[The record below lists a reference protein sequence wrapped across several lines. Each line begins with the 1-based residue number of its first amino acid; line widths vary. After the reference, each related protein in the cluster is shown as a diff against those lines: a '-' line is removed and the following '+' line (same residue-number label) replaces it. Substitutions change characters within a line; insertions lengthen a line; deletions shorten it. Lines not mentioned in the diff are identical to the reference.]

1 MMTIHMIQEKWV
13 ALSNTTMGVLMA
25 AINSSI
31 LLIALPSIFKGIDL
45 NPLSQGAFA
54 YLLWIL
60 MGYMIVTAV
69 ILVTIG
75 RLSDMYGRVK
85 LFNLGFA
92 IFTVGSIL
100 LFLTPSKGDLG
111 ALELIVFRI
120 FQAVGGAFLMANSN
134 AIITDNFSKKERG
147 FALGIN
153 QIAATAGMSLGIV
166 LGGVLSVINW
176 RYVFLISVPVGI
188 LGTVWSYLKLKE
200 TSPGRVQKLDVTGNL
215 TFGIGLVI
223 LLLGVTYGLVPYKTS
238 SMGWGNPWV
247 VAALVIGTGMLIAFP
262 FIERKVKQPMFRLG
276 LFKIRGFALG
286 SFASM
291 ITGMGMMG
299 MMFMII
305 LLLQGIWLPLHGY
318 SYSSVP
324 FWAGIFMLPM
334 TVGMAIFGPVGGRLS
349 DKHGSRGIATI
360 GLLMA
365 ASAIFLLTTISANFL
380 YAEMAALL
388 FVFGAGYG
396 MFNAPNASA
405 LMSSVPPEDRG
416 VASGM
421 FSTLRNVGSTA
432 SMGIFFTILIVAMT
446 AVLPHTLFTGL
457 TTAGVNS
464 SVAKSLSSLP
474 PSDAIFSALLGI
486 NPIDEIVTLLHISS
500 QISPSAL
507 SVISA
512 TKWFPGIFAPA
523 FMSSLRKVFYVALTI
538 TLIGALISYL
548 REPFRKKNS
557 IEDKNEK

>member
-1 MMTIHMIQEKWV
+1 MVQGKYV
-13 ALSNTTMGVLMA
+13 ALTNTTMGVLMA
-25 AINSSI
+25 SINSSI
-31 LLIALPSIFKGIDL
+31 VLIALPSIFKGIDL
-45 NPLSQGAFA
+45 NPLSTGVFA

-75 RLSDMYGRVK
+75 RFSDMYGRVR

-92 IFTVGSIL
+92 IFTFGSIL
-100 LFLTPSKGDLG
+100 LFLTPNKGDLG

-120 FQAVGGAFLMANSN
+120 VQAIGGAFLMANSN
-134 AIITDNFSKKERG
+134 AVITDNFRKEERG

-176 RYVFLISVPVGI
+176 RYVFLISVPIGI
-188 LGTVWSYLKLKE
+188 LGTIWSYLKLKE
-200 TSPGRVQKLDVTGNL
+200 TSPKRKQKLDIPGNF
-215 TFGIGLVI
+215 TFGIGLII
-223 LLLGVTYGLVPYKTS
+223 LLLGVTYGLVPYKSS

-247 VAALVIGTGMLIAFP
+247 IAALIIGTLMLIAFP
-262 FIERKVKQPMFRLG
+262 FIERRVKQPMFRLG

-299 MMFMII
+299 IMFMII
-305 LLLQGIWLPLHGY
+305 LLFQGIWLPLHGY

-334 TVGMAIFGPVGGRLS
+334 TVGMAIFGPIGGKLS
-349 DKHGSRGIATI
+349 DKHGSKGIATM

-365 ASAIFLLTTISANFL
+365 ASAIFVLTTISANFL
-380 YAEMAALL
+380 YAEMAVLL
-388 FVFGAGYG
+388 FIFGAGYG

-405 LMSSVPPEDRG
+405 LMSSVPPDERG
-416 VASGM
+416 VASGV

-432 SMGIFFTILIVAMT
+432 SMGIFFTILIVTMT
-446 AVLPHTLFTGL
+446 AVLPHTIFSGL
-457 TTAGVNS
+457 TNAGVNT

-474 PSDAIFSALLGI
+474 PTDAIFSALLGI

-507 SVISA
+507 SAISA

-523 FMSSLRKVFYVALTI
+523 FMYSIRKVFYVALAI
-538 TLIGALISYL
+538 TLISAVISYL
-548 REPFRKKNS
+548 REPFRKKND
-557 IEDKNEK
+557 IENKNQK

>member
-1 MMTIHMIQEKWV
+1 MVQEKWV

-45 NPLSQGAFA
+45 NPLSPGVFA

-75 RLSDMYGRVK
+75 RLSDMFGRVK

-92 IFTVGSIL
+92 IFTFGSIL
-100 LFLTPSKGDLG
+100 LFLTPNKGDLG
-111 ALELIVFRI
+111 ALELIVFRVV
-120 FQAVGGAFLMANSN
+120 QAIGGAFLMANSN
-134 AIITDNFSKKERG
+134 AIITDNFPKKERG
-147 FALGIN
+147 FAMGVN

-200 TSPGRVQKLDVTGNL
+200 TSPKRIQKLDIPGNL

-223 LLLGVTYGLVPYKTS
+223 LLLGVTYGLIPYKSS

-247 VAALVIGTGMLIAFP
+247 LLALIIGTAMLIAFP

-299 MMFMII
+299 IMFMII

-318 SYSSVP
+318 SYSSIP

-334 TVGMAIFGPVGGRLS
+334 TVGMAIFGPVGGKLS
-349 DKHGSRGIATI
+349 DKHGSKVVATV
-360 GLLMA
+360 GLII
-365 ASAIFLLTTISANFL
+365 SALAILFLTTISANFF
-380 YAEMAALL
+380 YAEMAVLL

-446 AVLPHTLFTGL
+446 GVLPHSLFSGL
-457 TTAGVNS
+457 TSAGVNT

-474 PSDAIFSALLGI
+474 PTDAIFSALLGI
-486 NPIDEIVTLLHISS
+486 NPVSELITLLHISS

-507 SVISA
+507 SAISA

-538 TLIGALISYL
+538 TLIGTMISYM
-548 REPFRKKNS
+548 REPFSKKNG
-557 IEDKNEK
+557 IENKDQK

>member
-1 MMTIHMIQEKWV
+1 MTQEKYV
-13 ALSNTTMGVLMA
+13 ALTNTTMGVLMA
-25 AINSSI
+25 SINSSI
-31 LLIALPSIFKGIDL
+31 ILIALPSIFKGIDL
-45 NPLSQGAFA
+45 NPLSHGVFA

-75 RLSDMYGRVK
+75 RLSDMYGRVR

-92 IFTVGSIL
+92 LFTFGSIL
-100 LFLTPSKGDLG
+100 LFLTPNKGDLG

-120 FQAVGGAFLMANSN
+120 VQAIGGAFLMANSN
-134 AIITDNFSKKERG
+134 AVITDNFSKEERG

-176 RYVFLISVPVGI
+176 RYVFLISVPIGI
-188 LGTVWSYLKLKE
+188 IGTIWSYLKLKE
-200 TSPGRVQKLDVTGNL
+200 TSPKRKQKLDIPGNFI
-215 TFGIGLVI
+215 FGIGLII
-223 LLLGVTYGLVPYKTS
+223 LLLGVTYGLVPYKSS

-247 VAALVIGTGMLIAFP
+247 IAALIIGTLMLIAFP
-262 FIERKVKQPMFRLG
+262 FIERRVKQPMFRLG

-299 MMFMII
+299 IMFMII
-305 LLLQGIWLPLHGY
+305 LLFQGIWLPLHGY

-334 TVGMAIFGPVGGRLS
+334 TVGMAIFGPIGGKLS
-349 DKHGSRGIATI
+349 DKHGSKGIATM
-360 GLLMA
+360 GLVMA
-365 ASAIFLLTTISANFL
+365 AFGILVLSTIGANFL
-380 YAEMAALL
+380 YAEMAVLL

-405 LMSSVPPEDRG
+405 LMSSVPPDERG

-446 AVLPHTLFTGL
+446 TVLPHTLFLGL
-457 TTAGVNS
+457 TNADVNT

-474 PSDAIFSALLGI
+474 PTDAIFSALLGI
-486 NPIDEIVTLLHISS
+486 NPIDEMVTLLHISS

-507 SVISA
+507 SAISA
-512 TKWFPGIFAPA
+512 PNWFPGVFAPA
-523 FMSSLRKVFYVALTI
+523 FMYSIRRVFYVALAI
-538 TLIGALISYL
+538 TLIGAIISYM
-548 REPFRKKNS
+548 REPFRKKND
-557 IEDKNEK
+557 IEK